1 MSASFEI
8 VFRRAAPVPPLS
20 ATSLY
25 IRSSMGCYPVKV
37 ASDSFAASLPG
48 PGASAIIADEF
59 FRPALQRS
67 RTPVI
72 YVAATEASKS
82 LHAAPEIIEK
92 IRSAGANRRTNLV
105 AIGGGVVQDLSAFIA
120 SVYMRGLT
128 WSYMPTTVLAMVDSC
143 IGGKSSI
150 NVGPY
155 KNLIGTFHPP
165 ESVLIDPALARTLPV
180 EERAG
185 GLIEAAKICY
195 CRGEQSFA
203 RHLSFGPSIDM
214 STEALQQIILNS
226 LEAKKWFIENDE
238 FDQSE
243 RLLLNFG
250 HTFGHAI
257 EGASGFAI
265 SHGIAVGLGIL
276 CAIEFE
282 RQRDVCYFAVPQ
294 VAMLER
300 NIHKMLRAV
309 PDSRLAW
316 PLTEVS
322 TRDVM
327 ERFASDKKHG
337 ASHFTLI
344 LLAQSGR
351 VVLRKMERSTHMT
364 HDLTRAIEAVLA
376 RYS

>member
-8 VFRRAAPVPPLS
+8 VFRRAVPAPPRLS
-20 ATSLY
+20 ASLD
-25 IRSSMGCYPVKV
+25 IRCSSGSYSVKV
-37 ASDSFAASLPG
+37 ASDSFAAGLPES
-48 PGASAIIADEF
+48 GASAIIADDF

-72 YVAATEASKS
+72 FVAATEASKS
-82 LHAAPEIIEK
+82 LAAAPGIIEK
-92 IRSAGANRRTNLV
+92 IRSAGGNRQTNVV

-120 SVYMRGLT
+120 SVYMRGLA

-155 KNLIGTFHPP
+155 KNLIGTYHPP
-165 ESVLIDPALARTLPV
+165 ERVLIDPALARTLPA
-180 EERAG
+180 EERAA
-185 GLIEAAKICY
+185 GLIEAAKICF
-195 CRGEQSFA
+195 CHGEQSFA
-203 RHLSFGPSIDM
+203 RHLAFEPSIDM
-214 STEALQQIILNS
+214 STEGLQQVILNS
-226 LEAKKWFIENDE
+226 LEAKKWFIETDE
-238 FDQSE
+238 FDQKE

-265 SHGIAVGLGIL
+265 PHGIAVGLGIL

-282 RQRDVCYFAVPQ
+282 RQRDVCYFAIPQ

-300 NIHKMLRAV
+300 HIHKMLHAV
-309 PDSRLAW
+309 PDARLAW
-316 PLTEVS
+316 PLTAIS

-327 ERFASDKKHG
+327 DLFASDKKHG
-337 ASHFTLI
+337 SNHFTLI
-344 LLAQSGR
+344 LIAQSGR
-351 VVLRKMERSTHMT
+351 VAQRKMERSSQVIR
-364 HDLTRAIEAVLA
+364 DLTHAIKTVVA

>member
-8 VFRRAAPVPPLS
+8 VFRRAAPVPPPS
-20 ATSLY
+20 AASLY

-48 PGASAIIADEF
+48 RGASAIIADEF

-72 YVAATEASKS
+72 FVAATEASKS
-82 LHAAPEIIEK
+82 LDAAPEIIEK
-92 IRSAGANRRTNLV
+92 IRIAGANRQTNLV

-165 ESVLIDPALARTLPV
+165 ESVLIDPALARTLPA

-185 GLIEAAKICY
+185 GLIEAAKICF

-214 STEALQQIILNS
+214 STEGLQQVILNS
-226 LEAKKWFIENDE
+226 LEAKQWFIENDE
-238 FDQSE
+238 FDRRE

-265 SHGIAVGLGIL
+265 PHGIAVGLGIL

-282 RQRDVCYFAVPQ
+282 RQRDVCYFAIPQ

-300 NIHKMLRAV
+300 HIHKLLNAV

-316 PLTEVS
+316 PLAAIS
-322 TRDVM
+322 GRDIM
-327 ERFASDKKHG
+327 ERFYSDKKHG
-337 ASHFTLI
+337 AAHFTLI
-344 LLAQSGR
+344 LIAQSGR
-351 VVLRKMERSTHMT
+351 VALRKMERSSQVTR
-364 HDLTRAIEAVLA
+364 DLANAIATVVA
-376 RYS
+376 RYA